1 MIYTLTTNPSIDMNM
16 SMEGLKSGKVNRAN
30 QTTYTP
36 NGKGLNV
43 SFVLKHYG
51 IPSTILGFFGG
62 FSGNYIVDEFKKA
75 GHEVKPIWV
84 EDVTRINVSL
94 FDGEAEYK
102 CNNQGSYVPRDKQD
116 ELLYLVQ
123 KADDMECL
131 AISGSLPPGIDVDY
145 YDEILSV
152 CKRKGIEVILD
163 ISSPKMAELLKYQP
177 LLIKPNDEELMEVY
191 DMQIQ
196 SEEDAIAA
204 LELLHHGGAQ
214 NVLLTMGDRGSY
226 FYNGTHVYYASAQP
240 IQLLSSACAGDSA
253 LAAFLSVWFSNRNE
267 VESALKLSAAT
278 GANVAESLGIG
289 TLDKVS
295 EYKHN
300 IQVKIVK

>member
-16 SMEGLKSGKVNRAN
+16 SMEGLKSGTVNRAN

-62 FSGNYIVDEFKKA
+62 FSGNYIVNEFKKA

-102 CNNQGSYVPRDKQD
+102 CNNQGSYVPGDKQD
-116 ELLYLVQ
+116 ALLQLIGE
-123 KADDMECL
+123 ATDMEYL
-131 AISGSLPPGIDVDY
+131 IISGSLPPGIEADY
-145 YDEILSV
+145 YDEILTV
-152 CKRKGIEVILD
+152 CKHKGIEVILD
-163 ISSPKMAELLKYQP
+163 VSSPKMAELLKYQP
-177 LLIKPNDEELMEVY
+177 LLIKPNDEELIEVY
-191 DMQIQ
+191 GMQIQ
-196 SEEDAIAA
+196 SEEDAVAA
-204 LELLHHGGAQ
+204 LEFLHHGGAK
-214 NVLLTMGDRGSY
+214 NVLLTMGDKGSY
-226 FYNGTHVYYASAQP
+226 FYNGTHIYYASAQP

-253 LAAFLSVWFSNRNE
+253 LAAFLSIWLSDRNGIE
-267 VESALKLSAAT
+267 NALKLSAAT

-289 TLDKVS
+289 TLEKVS
-295 EYKHN
+295 EYKKN
-300 IQVKIVK
+300 IQVREIK